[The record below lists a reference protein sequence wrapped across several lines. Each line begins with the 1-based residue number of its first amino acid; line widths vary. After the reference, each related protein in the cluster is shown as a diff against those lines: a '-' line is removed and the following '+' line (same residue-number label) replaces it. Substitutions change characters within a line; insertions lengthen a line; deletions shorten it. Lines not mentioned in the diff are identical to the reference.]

1 MMAVRERA
9 VKVMAAL
16 DRRVPSLDEFV
27 GQSWSTWT
35 ERAGVTAADGEQTH
49 GRRQRWSRGRLM
61 KALRYVFVQMERRA
75 NHVTQ
80 TKTLPGPSAGWVTC
94 LALPGALIKRC
105 IQHKTG
111 IYRQVLPCLVLVERP
126 WSRIP
131 RPAFRLMVE
140 ETAACASERKGATS
154 YR

>member
-9 VKVMAAL
+9 VKVMASL

-49 GRRQRWSRGRLM
+49 GRQQRWSPDRLM

-94 LALPGALIKRC
+94 FALPGRSLNAVFNIK
-105 IQHKTG
+105 
-111 IYRQVLPCLVLVERP
+111 
-126 WSRIP
+126 
-131 RPAFRLMVE
+131 PAFIAKCCRVGVCGEAVITDPQPAFHLMVE